1 MNYFDTK
8 EYKNA
13 VAIIKKQ
20 YAHLWDLFNTYCE
33 KVAIYNDVKTDF
45 FDHLS
50 KVKDYA
56 VYMDKLSHDSTN
68 YYATVVERFQED
80 VWKPRYESVLAKWE
94 EQGVEPMTIT
104 SEDGKFTTIIPR
116 LLYYG
121 GVPIANNKQSLK
133 RTLKWA
139 RFYRKNA
146 APTISDEWEKDPRS
160 AYAHGYNDIPLRYL
174 MLQEEDYF
182 QLPDW
187 SAPLD
192 PNWDGVTIYPGYV
205 LDPEDVESTKDFL
218 RMWHQNGDVYIK
230 NLEMG
235 IKETEECIEIYTF
248 LAKWKPTIFNEFVN
262 YMKTNG
268 YICKPLERL
277 MPEELQ

>member
-1 MNYFDTK
+1 MGRTRGGTF
-8 EYKNA
+8 
-13 VAIIKKQ
+13 
-20 YAHLWDLFNTYCE
+20 
-33 KVAIYNDVKTDF
+33 
-45 FDHLS
+45 
-50 KVKDYA
+50 
-56 VYMDKLSHDSTN
+56 
-68 YYATVVERFQED
+68 
-80 VWKPRYESVLAKWE
+80 
-94 EQGVEPMTIT
+94 
-104 SEDGKFTTIIPR
+104 
-116 LLYYG
+116 G
-121 GVPIANNKQSLK
+121 GVPIAKNKQSLK

-146 APTISDEWEKDPRS
+146 APTISEEWEKDPRS
-160 AYAHGYNDIPLRYL
+160 AYAQGYNNIPLRYL
-174 MLQEEDYF
+174 KLQEEDYF

-205 LDPEDVESTKDFL
+205 LDPEDVEITKDFL
-218 RMWHQNGDVYIK
+218 KIWHQNGAVYIK

-268 YICKPLERL
+268 YIYKPLERL